1 MVRRAVCST
10 MLSVLVLT
18 VGCALVDKE
27 PGPVEKVTATS
38 LSLIYPAGIDPGR
51 TSRDPG
57 YGYTQ
62 DNPVRIGQP
71 GATGPV
77 VAAHTYLS
85 HLRDGDFR
93 PMRFKQVQVI
103 EAGGDRSGV
112 GVWELRGDDG
122 VTHRLYIDAYHR
134 QRPPLD
140 AAAPLGMYLYK

>member
-1 MVRRAVCST
+1 MVRRAVILT
-10 MLSVLVLT
+10 MLSVLVLA

-27 PGPVEKVTATS
+27 PGPVEKAA
-38 LSLIYPAGIDPGR
+38 SLIYPAGIDPGR

-77 VAAHTYLS
+77 AAAHTYLS

-112 GVWELRGDDG
+112 GVWELRGGDG
-122 VTHRLYIDAYHR
+122 VTHRLYIDTHYP
-134 QRPPLD
+134 QTPPLD